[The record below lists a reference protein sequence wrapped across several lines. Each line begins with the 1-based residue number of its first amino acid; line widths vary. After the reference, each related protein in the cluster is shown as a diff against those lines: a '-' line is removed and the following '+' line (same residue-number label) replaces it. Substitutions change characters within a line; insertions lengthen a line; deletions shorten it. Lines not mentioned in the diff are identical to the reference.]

1 MPDFPLINLSIL
13 QNAEIAQQQVNEHI
27 TAQLWKLGLLPNTTF
42 TIKKIEEKWV
52 EVEMNEKIIR
62 VPKPLAKQVN
72 ILS

>member
-1 MPDFPLINLSIL
+1 
-13 QNAEIAQQQVNEHI
+13 
-27 TAQLWKLGLLPNTTF
+27 LLPNTTF